1 MKRDKRKIHKY
12 DDDRMMKGDYT
23 LCGRRITEDTR
34 LSQDIEDGE
43 TGIEA
48 VTCRAC
54 ANMYDFGILC
64 R

>member
-12 DDDRMMKGDYT
+12 DIDRMTQGDFT
-23 LCGRRITEDTR
+23 LCGRRITERTL
-34 LSQDIEDGE
+34 LSENVEGE